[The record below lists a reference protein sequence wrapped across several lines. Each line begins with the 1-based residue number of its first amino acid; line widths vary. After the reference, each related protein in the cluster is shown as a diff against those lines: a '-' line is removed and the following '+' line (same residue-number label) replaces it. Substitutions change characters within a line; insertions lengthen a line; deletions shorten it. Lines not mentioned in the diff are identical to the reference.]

1 MRATLDRRVRDIM
14 HYGVITVSE
23 NTNVSDMCRIM
34 SDNRVSCVAVAD
46 HTREVV
52 EPDSAAQVQRASAF
66 SPLGDRRE
74 NAAIAVVAPS
84 VRRLVR
90 LAVASQ

>member
-52 EPDSAAQVQRASAF
+52 GVVSSTDIIATGISHIREGHVSRAKVLMTT
-66 SPLGDRRE
+66 PI
-74 NAAIAVVAPS
+74 IAVRPPAM
-84 VRRLVR
+84 
-90 LAVASQ
+90 